1 MVAFGVLTLAEGRV
15 PVEWYPHF
23 YAAKALIVSIVL
35 FSMREPLRNLAPGAP
50 GLQPRGDVS
59 PGLKTRGSIVAA
71 SVALGLAVCAAWV
84 LIHEYVPYPPLGS
97 RTAFDPTPL
106 QGTALWP
113 LFLAV
118 RFYGLVVMV
127 PVMEEIF
134 WRSFLLRY
142 LTDQDFRRLPMGTF
156 SASALAIMTSASA
169 LAHPEWLVAIVASLA
184 YAFWLR
190 GTRSLLGAV
199 VAHAT
204 TNAALGIYVLATG
217 KWGYW

>member
-23 YAAKALIVSIVL
+23 YAAKALFVSIVL
-35 FSMREPLRNLAPGAP
+35 FSMREPLRDLGS
-50 GLQPRGDVS
+50 G
-59 PGLKTRGSIVAA
+59 GLKPAGYVIPA

-106 QGTALWP
+106 QGTAIWP
-113 LFLAV
+113 IFLAV

-127 PVMEEIF
+127 PIMEEIF

-156 SASALAIMTSASA
+156 SASALAIMTAASA
-169 LAHPEWLVAIVASLA
+169 LAHPEWVVAIVASLA

-190 GTRSLLGAV
+190 GTRSLPGAV